1 MHVFY
6 TLVITQT
13 FSLIGSRMT
22 STAIGLRVFAETGNA
37 APLLLVAFFNE
48 LPAMLGNSF
57 AGVLVDRW
65 DRKRVLVLSDT
76 GQAVGSLLL
85 MLSFA
90 SGSFQLWHLYIIAL
104 MNGIFSMFQG
114 PAKDAAITTLVPVQ
128 QRERAN
134 ALQGMTFTLAGV
146 VAPPLAGLLYELV
159 RLPGI
164 VLIDLLTFTA
174 AVLVVSRLHIPR
186 PAQTEEGRA
195 SSGGFWREF
204 AGGFRYLQTRRAL
217 FGLVL
222 YFTVLNFLL
231 NGSLELAIPYIMT
244 ITGSETITGIV
255 LAMNSLG
262 GLVGGAVLAFW
273 GGTRPRIHTVM
284 PAMLIVGAMFVVH
297 GSTRAPLLLAV
308 SIFLLIGT
316 LQSWAI
322 FTSILQVKT
331 PPDMQGRVFAMV
343 GQLGYLASTCS
354 FLLIG
359 PLVDEVLEPR
369 AAVKGDGIGLLLVVT
384 GIIILVMTTLVYA
397 LPGIRHLERD
407 LPDYA
412 ATN

>member
-1 MHVFY
+1 MRVFY

-90 SGSFQLWHLYIIAL
+90 SGSFQLWHLYTISL
-104 MNGIFSMFQG
+104 LNGIFSMFQG

-146 VAPPLAGLLYELV
+146 VAPPLAGLLYGLV

-164 VLIDLLTFTA
+164 VLIDLLTFAA

-217 FGLVL
+217 LGLVL
-222 YFTVLNFLL
+222 YFTALNFLL

-308 SIFLLIGT
+308 SIFMLIGT

-343 GQLGYLASTCS
+343 GQLGYLASTSS

-369 AAVKGDGIGLLLVVT
+369 AAVKGDGMGLLLVAT
-384 GIIILVMTTLVYA
+384 GIIILVLTTLVYA

-407 LPDYA
+407 LPDYT
-412 ATN
+412 ATD